1 MQKLA
6 YGLIGISLSGLM
18 IWGFVEFFKD
28 SSVPLILKIAIIALT
43 LGFLL
48 LLGIA
53 IKDRIKKSREE
64 DFKGV
69 EK

>member
-6 YGLIGISLSGLM
+6 YGLIGISIAGPM
-18 IWGFVEFFKD
+18 VWGFVEFFKE
-28 SSVPLILKIAIIALT
+28 STVPLILKIAIAAFV

-53 IKDRIKKSREE
+53 IKDRIKKSKEE

-69 EK
+69 EN